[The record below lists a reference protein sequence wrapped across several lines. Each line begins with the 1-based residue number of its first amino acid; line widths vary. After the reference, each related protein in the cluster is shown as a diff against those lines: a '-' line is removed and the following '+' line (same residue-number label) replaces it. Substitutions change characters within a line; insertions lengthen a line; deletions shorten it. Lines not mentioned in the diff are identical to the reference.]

1 MEVCVIEI
9 REKGNL
15 WGECFLIFVTV
26 GTHNQDFTRLVKEI
40 DEIAGKIDEM
50 VVIQTGHTRYV
61 PNNAEYFA
69 FGSRK
74 ELGRLNNE
82 ARIIITHGGAGS
94 IIFARQFQKPTIVVP
109 RLKRYDEHINDHQL
123 ELTKKLEEGGKVL
136 GVYDIENLEKKI
148 EEIDSLKVGASE
160 KPEMIVIIKEY
171 LMRLKDI

>member
-1 MEVCVIEI
+1 MEVCVNEI
-9 REKGNL
+9 RKKGNL

-26 GTHNQDFTRLVKEI
+26 GTHNQDFTRLVKEM
-40 DEIAGKIDEM
+40 DEIAGKIDEK
-50 VVIQTGHTRYV
+50 VVIQTGHTIYV
-61 PNNAEYFA
+61 PKNAEHFD

-74 ELGRLNNE
+74 ELKRLNKK

-94 IIFARQFQKPTIVVP
+94 IIFALQFHKPTIVVP
-109 RLKRYDEHINDHQL
+109 RLKRFGEHINDHQL
-123 ELTKKLEEGGKVL
+123 ELTKKLEEGSKVL

-171 LMRLKDI
+171 LIRLEDI